1 MTTYRA
7 NIWSAMSGDYD
18 KLGLKTKKAKREK
31 LMRLYIYWKRS
42 E

>member
-7 NIWSAMSGDYD
+7 NIWSAMSGDFD
-18 KLGLKTKKAKREK
+18 KLSVKTKRSKRDK
-31 LMRLYIYWKRS
+31 LTRLYIYWKRS